1 MRFFLVLLMST
12 LTPLSTPLSALAQA
26 RPPGAAGAFPSKPIR
41 MVIPYPPGGPTDVL
55 GRIVAAKLPELL
67 GQQVVVDNKPGASG
81 QIGAGDVARAA
92 PDGYT
97 LLANASIHVINP
109 HVYSKPLVDALKDFT
124 PVALIGIVPLVMVV
138 PPSQSARD
146 VKEFIA
152 WAKANPG
159 KVNFASSSTASAQ
172 HLAGEHFKQVVGID
186 MQHVPYKGS
195 APALADLAGGQV
207 QLMFDSM
214 PSSMGFIRGGKLKVL
229 AVSNPKRVAALPN
242 VPTMIEAGVADFDL
256 GTWYGIWGPAGLPR
270 DLVAKLNAEIVK
282 VVALPETRERLA
294 ALGAETS
301 AYSAEEFAAFNRR
314 ELERW
319 GRIVRAANIKLD

>member
-1 MRFFLVLLMST
+1 MRLLIVLLFA
-12 LTPLSTPLSALAQA
+12 ALAPCVAFGQ
-26 RPPGAAGAFPSKPIR
+26 AFPSKPIR

-55 GRIVAAKLPELL
+55 GRIVASRLPEVL

-81 QIGAGDVARAA
+81 QIGAGDVARSA

-109 HVYSKPLVDALKDFT
+109 HVYSKPLVDAVKDFS

-138 PPSQSARD
+138 PTSQAAHD

-159 KVNFASSSTASAQ
+159 KVNFASSSTASAP
-172 HLAGEHFKQVVGID
+172 HLAGEHFKQVTGID

-214 PSSMGFIRGGKLKVL
+214 PSSMAFIRGGKLKVL

-242 VPTMIEAGVADFDL
+242 VPTMIESGMADFDL
-256 GTWYGIWGPAGLPR
+256 GTWYGVWGPANLPR
-270 DLVAKLNAEIVK
+270 DLAARLNATIVK
-282 VVALPETRERLA
+282 VVSMPEIREKLA
-294 ALGAETS
+294 ALGAEPS
-301 AYSAEEFAAFNRR
+301 AYSADEFAAFNRR
-314 ELERW
+314 ETERW
-319 GRIVRAANIKLD
+319 GRIVRSANVKLD

>member
-1 MRFFLVLLMST
+1 MRLLLCLFMST
-12 LTPLSTPLSALAQA
+12 LTPLYCWAQ
-26 RPPGAAGAFPSKPIR
+26 AFPSKAIR

-55 GRIVAAKLPELL
+55 GRIVAAKLPEIL
-67 GQQVVVDNKPGASG
+67 GQPVVVDNKPGASG
-81 QIGAGDVARAA
+81 QIGAGDVARSA

-97 LLANASIHVINP
+97 LLTNASIHVINP
-109 HVYSKPLVDALKDFT
+109 HVYSKPLVDAVKDFT

-138 PPSQSARD
+138 PPSQAARD

-159 KVNFASSSTASAQ
+159 KVNFASSSTASAP
-172 HLAGEHFKQVVGID
+172 HLAGEHFRQVTGID

-242 VPTMIEAGVADFDL
+242 VPTMIESGVPDFDL
-256 GTWYGIWGPAGLPR
+256 GTWYGIWAPAGTPR
-270 DLVAKLNAEIVK
+270 DIVHKLNADVVRAVSQADVK
-282 VVALPETRERLA
+282 EKLA
-294 ALGAETS
+294 ALGAEPS
-301 AYSAEEFAAFNRR
+301 AFSAEEFAAFNRT
-314 ELERW
+314 EYERW
-319 GRIVRAANIKLD
+319 GRIVRASNIKLD

>member
-12 LTPLSTPLSALAQA
+12 LTPLSLSALAQA
-26 RPPGAAGAFPSKPIR
+26 GPPGAAGAFPSKPIR

-242 VPTMIEAGVADFDL
+242 VPTMIEAGIADFDL

>member
-1 MRFFLVLLMST
+1 MRLLLVLLMST
-12 LTPLSTPLSALAQA
+12 LTPLTVFAQGW
-26 RPPGAAGAFPSKPIR
+26 PQKSIR

-55 GRIVAAKLPELL
+55 GRIVAAKLPEVL

-81 QIGAGDVARAA
+81 QIGASDVAKSA

-97 LLANASIHVINP
+97 LLTNASIHVINP
-109 HVYSKPLVDALKDFT
+109 HVYSKPLVDAVKDFT

-138 PPSQSARD
+138 PMSQAARD

-159 KVNFASSSTASAQ
+159 KVNFASSSAASAP
-172 HLAGEHFKQVVGID
+172 HLAGEHFKQVTGID

-207 QLMFDSM
+207 QVMFDSM

-229 AVSNPKRVAALPN
+229 AVSNPKRVGALPN

-256 GTWYGIWGPAGLPR
+256 GTWYGIWGPAGMPR
-270 DLVAKLNAEIVK
+270 DLVAKLNAEIVR
-282 VVALPETRERLA
+282 VVGLPDTREKLA
-294 ALGAETS
+294 ALGAEPS
-301 AYSAEEFAAFNRR
+301 AYSAEDFAAFNRR

>member
-1 MRFFLVLLMST
+1 MRVLLALLLSPLFLT
-12 LTPLSTPLSALAQA
+12 LTPTVVCAQGW
-26 RPPGAAGAFPSKPIR
+26 PQKPVR
-41 MVIPYPPGGPTDVL
+41 MVIPYPAGGPTDVL
-55 GRIVAAKLPELL
+55 GRIVASKLPEVL
-67 GQQVVVDNKPGASG
+67 GQAVVIDNKPGASG
-81 QIGAGDVARAA
+81 QIGASDVAKSA

-97 LLANASIHVINP
+97 LLTNASIHVINP
-109 HVYSKPLVDALKDFT
+109 HVYSKPLVDAVREFT
-124 PVALIGIVPLVMVV
+124 PIALIGIVPLVMVV
-138 PPSQSARD
+138 PSSQPARD

-159 KVNFASSSTASAQ
+159 KVNFASSSAASAP
-172 HLAGEHFKQVVGID
+172 HLAGEHFKQVTGID

-229 AVSNPKRVAALPN
+229 AVSNPKRVGALPN

-270 DLVAKLNAEIVK
+270 ELVAKLNADIVK
-282 VVALPETRERLA
+282 VVGLADTREKLA
-294 ALGAETS
+294 ALGAEPS
-301 AYSAEEFAAFNRR
+301 AYSADEFAAFNRR

-319 GRIVRAANIKLD
+319 GKIVRAANIKLD

>member
-1 MRFFLVLLMST
+1 MGFLFVLLVST
-12 LTPLSTPLSALAQA
+12 LTPLLAFAQA
-26 RPPGAAGAFPSKPIR
+26 GPPGAFPSRPIR

-55 GRIVAAKLPELL
+55 GRIVAAKLPEVL

-81 QIGAGDVARAA
+81 QIGAADVARAA

-97 LLANASIHVINP
+97 LLGNASIHVINP
-109 HVYSKPLVDALKDFT
+109 HVYSKPLVDAVREFT

-138 PPSQSARD
+138 PMSQAARD

-152 WAKANPG
+152 WARANPG
-159 KVNFASSSTASAQ
+159 KVNFASSSVASAP
-172 HLAGEHFKQVVGID
+172 HLAGEHFKQVTGID
-186 MQHVPYKGS
+186 MQHVAYKGS

-229 AVSNPKRVAALPN
+229 AVSNPKRVLALPN
-242 VPTMIEAGVADFDL
+242 VPTMVEAGVADFDL

-270 DLVAKLNAEIVK
+270 DLAAKLNAAIVK
-282 VVALPETRERLA
+282 AVGLPDTREKLA
-294 ALGAETS
+294 ALGAEPS
-301 AYSAEEFAAFNRR
+301 AFSAEEFAAFNRS

-319 GRIVRAANIKLD
+319 GCIVRAANVKLD

>member
-1 MRFFLVLLMST
+1 MRVLIAT
-12 LTPLSTPLSALAQA
+12 LLLSLAPFIVWAQ
-26 RPPGAAGAFPSKPIR
+26 GAYPAKPIR

-55 GRIVAAKLPELL
+55 GRIVAARLPEAL

-81 QIGAGDVARAA
+81 QIGAGDVARSA

-109 HVYSKPLVDALKDFT
+109 HVYSKPLVDAVKDFT

-138 PPSQSARD
+138 PMAQNARD

-159 KVNFASSSTASAQ
+159 KVNFASSSTASAP
-172 HLAGEHFKQVVGID
+172 HLAGEHFKQVAGIE
-186 MQHVPYKGS
+186 MHHVPYKGS

-214 PSSMGFIRGGKLKVL
+214 PSSIGFIRGGKLKVL

-256 GTWYGIWGPAGLPR
+256 GTWYGIWGPANLPR
-270 DLVAKLNAEIVK
+270 VLVARLNAEIVK
-282 VVALPETRERLA
+282 IVAQADTKEKLA
-294 ALGAETS
+294 ALGAEPS
-301 AYSAEEFAAFNRR
+301 AFSADEFTAFNRR
-314 ELERW
+314 ESERW
-319 GRIVRAANIKLD
+319 GRIVRAANVKLD

>member
-1 MRFFLVLLMST
+1 MRLLIVLLIST
-12 LTPLSTPLSALAQA
+12 LTPISALAQW
-26 RPPGAAGAFPSKPIR
+26 PQKSIR

-55 GRIVAAKLPELL
+55 GRIVAAKLPEVL
-67 GQQVVVDNKPGASG
+67 GQPVVVDNKPGASG
-81 QIGAGDVARAA
+81 QIGAADVAKSA

-97 LLANASIHVINP
+97 LLTNASIHVINP
-109 HVYSKPLVDALKDFT
+109 HVYSKPLVDAVKDFT

-138 PPSQSARD
+138 PPGQAARD

-152 WAKANPG
+152 WARANPG
-159 KVNFASSSTASAQ
+159 KVNFASSSAASAP
-172 HLAGEHFKQVVGID
+172 HLAGEHFKQVTGID

-214 PSSMGFIRGGKLKVL
+214 PSSMGFIKGGKLKVL
-229 AVSNPKRVAALPN
+229 AVSNPKRVSALPN
-242 VPTMIEAGVADFDL
+242 VPTMIEAGVAGFDL
-256 GTWYGIWGPAGLPR
+256 GTWYGIWAPAGTPR
-270 DLVAKLNAEIVK
+270 DVIAKLNADIVR
-282 VVALPETRERLA
+282 VVGLPDVKERLA
-294 ALGAETS
+294 GLGAEPS
-301 AYSAEEFAAFNRR
+301 VFSAEEFAAFNRS

>member
-1 MRFFLVLLMST
+1 MRFLLVLAIST
-12 LTPLSTPLSALAQA
+12 LTPLSVLAQA
-26 RPPGAAGAFPSKPIR
+26 WPQKSIR

-55 GRIVAAKLPELL
+55 GRIVAAKLPEVL
-67 GQQVVVDNKPGASG
+67 GQQVIVDNKPGASG
-81 QIGAGDVARAA
+81 QIGAGDVAKSA

-97 LLANASIHVINP
+97 LLTNASIHVINP

-138 PPSQSARD
+138 PQGQPARD

-172 HLAGEHFKQVVGID
+172 HLAGEHFKQVTGID

-214 PSSMGFIRGGKLKVL
+214 PSSIGFIKGGKLKVL
-229 AVSNPKRVAALPN
+229 AVSNPKRVAVLPN
-242 VPTMIEAGVADFDL
+242 VPTMIESGLAGFDL
-256 GTWYGIWGPAGLPR
+256 GTWYGIWAPVGTPR
-270 DLVAKLNAEIVK
+270 ELVARLNADIVR
-282 VVALPETRERLA
+282 VVSLPDVKERLA
-294 ALGAETS
+294 ALGAEPS
-301 AYSAEEFAAFNRR
+301 AFSAEEFAAFNRS

-319 GRIVRAANIKLD
+319 GRIVRAAQIKLD